1 MYSVIILELGLYCIG
16 IYVVDLIL
24 VIKKGDVIDKEVR
37 RWGID
42 FYVNKDVL
50 LVFMVLE
57 GFSNIL
63 FNMELGK

>member
-1 MYSVIILELGLYCIG
+1 MYSVILMELGLYCIG
-16 IYVVDLIL
+16 IYVVDFIL

-50 LVFMVLE
+50 LVYMILE
-57 GFSNIL
+57 GLSNIL

>member
-1 MYSVIILELGLYCIG
+1 MYSVILLELGLYCIG
-16 IYVVDLIL
+16 IYVVDFIL

-50 LVFMVLE
+50 LVYMVLE
-57 GFSNIL
+57 GLRNIL

>member
-63 FNMELGK
+63 FNMELGN